1 MNAQTKRI
9 LKAKLRQYPSMRDR
23 IAEKFAD
30 IASQKSVSHV
40 GVGSGESHIDCMI
53 ACDTL
58 MDSKAYLWVKAIENT
73 LKDYEGDTAKII
85 RMRYFQTHRASDYDI
100 ETALHYSR
108 RRIYD
113 KEDDFLN
120 QLHKYTIAYRLLG
133 VQ

>member
-9 LKAKLRQYPSMRDR
+9 LKAKLRQYPQMRDR
-23 IAEKFAD
+23 IAERFAD
-30 IASQKSVSHV
+30 IASQKTVSH
-40 GVGSGESHIDCMI
+40 GGIGSGESHIDCMI
-53 ACDTL
+53 ACDRI
-58 MDSKAYLWVKAIENT
+58 MDSRDYLWAKAIENT

-85 RMRYFQTHRASDYDI
+85 RMRYFQTNRASDYDI

>member
-1 MNAQTKRI
+1 MNTQTKRI
-9 LKAKLRQYPSMRDR
+9 LKAKLRQYPYMRDR

-30 IASQKSVSHV
+30 IASQKTVSH
-40 GVGSGESHIDCMI
+40 GGIGSGESHIDCMI
-53 ACDTL
+53 ACDNI
-58 MDSKAYLWVKAIENT
+58 MDSKSYLWTRAIENT

-85 RMRYFQTHRASDYDI
+85 RMRYFQAHRASDYDI

-133 VQ
+133 VE

>member
-1 MNAQTKRI
+1 
-9 LKAKLRQYPSMRDR
+9 MRDR

>member
-9 LKAKLRQYPSMRDR
+9 LKTKLRQYPQMRDR

-30 IASQKSVSHV
+30 LASEKSVSHV
-40 GVGSGESHIDCMI
+40 GLGGGDSHIDCMI
-53 ACDTL
+53 ACDRI
-58 MDSKAYLWVKAIENT
+58 MDSRDYLWAKAIENT

-85 RMRYFQTHRASDYDI
+85 RMRYFGRRASDYDI

-120 QLHKYTIAYRLLG
+120 QLHKYAIHYRLLG
-133 VQ
+133 V

>member
-1 MNAQTKRI
+1 MNVQTKKI
-9 LKAKLRQYPSMRDR
+9 LKSKLRQYPQMRDR

-30 IASQKSVSHV
+30 IASQKTVSHV
-40 GVGSGESHIDCMI
+40 GVGSGDGHIDCMI

-85 RMRYFQTHRASDYDI
+85 RMRYFQTYRASDYEI
-100 ETALHYSR
+100 AEAVHYGRS
-108 RRIYD
+108 RIYE

-120 QLHKYTIAYRLLG
+120 QLHKYTIKYRLLD